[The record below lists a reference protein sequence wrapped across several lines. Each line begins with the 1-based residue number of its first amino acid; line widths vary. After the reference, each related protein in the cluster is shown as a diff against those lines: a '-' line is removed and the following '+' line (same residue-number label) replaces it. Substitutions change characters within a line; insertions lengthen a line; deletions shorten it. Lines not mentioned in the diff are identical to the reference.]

1 MTETDIM
8 KYTKDELL
16 TILDGLE
23 SIKRGSVL
31 HNLGICDNLALNTD
45 FWIDIDPFLDAG
57 FETWEQWSGCFYFL
71 SLRLELMRFGI
82 VNDLLV
88 TMRLH

>member
-57 FETWEQWSGCFYFL
+57 Y
-71 SLRLELMRFGI
+71 
-82 VNDLLV
+82 
-88 TMRLH
+88 